1 MPLFCDVALAVPL
14 DMAFTYAIPP
24 GMEPVVGG
32 RVLVPFRQQR
42 MSGIVVELHD
52 RAPQGI
58 DDFRNDGKEERVRPQ
73 GLQPDFLAMP
83 GSAANEVAERVEFET
98 SAAKAAIENNPLTA
112 ALKRCA
118 TPNQIFPAASKAAP
132 VHKSVPADPPISK
145 ASSNAK
151 AAWIRSVIEAL
162 DVAPVLDEQLLKLG
176 RWIADYYLAPIGEV
190 FRTMLPL
197 VAEFKRT
204 ITYRITDQGHMA
216 LHLAGM
222 SGSPARSQRTPD
234 EQLVEFRVLDY
245 LAEREGVREQS
256 LRGATKVSKALL
268 AGMVRKKWIAR
279 EDVSAVRDAVRTIK
293 VAVLLGAEAASE
305 GKIAEASP
313 PPDGPEARPHTE
325 TQHPQNERSAGDSP
339 AVAGATS
346 PRSSLAKKLNNN
358 QRALID
364 ALAAAGGRLPVETLR
379 DLDVPRTTLATLV
392 RRGLIEIVEE
402 PEDRTAPKLKPR
414 RSPFEFEF
422 SPAQK
427 EAVKQILESVGARKF
442 TGMLLHGVTGS
453 GKTAVYLAVMR
464 EVLEQGRSSIL
475 LVPEIGLTPAMAADL
490 IQVFGDE
497 VAILHSGLS
506 DDERAEQWHR
516 IKRGEARVVV
526 GTRSAVFAPVSDLA
540 LVIVD
545 EEQDSS
551 YKQEE
556 TPRYHARDVAVMRA
570 KMAGAVVVLGS
581 ATPSL
586 ESYYNAKKHK
596 YALLELPD
604 RVEQRPLPE
613 VEILDMRQEFQETG
627 QEQVISRKLAE
638 EIRERLEKKEQVMVL
653 LNRRGYSPVVLC
665 RACGETLQCKNCAVS
680 MTHHKREH
688 KMECHYCGHVA
699 QIPNKCAKCGSE
711 YVYFVGTGSEKLEEL
726 LHGMFPQARIGRLD
740 RDTVRG
746 REDFERALN
755 ALNEGE
761 LDMLVGTQMIA
772 KGHDVHGVTLVGVVG
787 ADHALSLP
795 DFRAAER
802 TFQLLTQVAG
812 RAGRG
817 NSPGK
822 VVLQTYFPDHY
833 AVQFAARHDFAGFY
847 DKELQFRS
855 WMHYPPYSAIANVV
869 IRSEKLDEALAWSGE
884 LGRWFEKTRHEGIRV
899 LGPAAAP
906 ILRLKRDYRYHFI
919 LKSPSREKMNALLRA
934 MLKEAAAKK
943 IPRTQVI
950 VDVDA
955 VWLM

>member
-14 DMAFTYAIPP
+14 DMVFTYSIPP

-32 RVLVPFRQQR
+32 RALVPFRQQR
-42 MSGIVVELHD
+42 LSGIVVELHD
-52 RAPQGI
+52 RPPQL
-58 DDFRNDGKEERVRPQ
+58 N
-73 GLQPDFLAMP
+73 A
-83 GSAANEVAERVEFET
+83 S
-98 SAAKAAIENNPLTA
+98 
-112 ALKRCA
+112 
-118 TPNQIFPAASKAAP
+118 QIKI
-132 VHKSVPADPPISK
+132 KK
-145 ASSNAK
+145 
-151 AAWIRSVIEAL
+151 VIEAL
-162 DVAPVLDEQLLKLG
+162 DLAPVLDEHLLKLG
-176 RWIADYYLAPIGEV
+176 KWIADYYLAPLGEV
-190 FRTMLPL
+190 FRAMLPL
-197 VAEFKRT
+197 SAEFKRA
-204 ITYRITDQGHMA
+204 ITYHITDEGRMA

-222 SGSPARSQRTPD
+222 SGSPARSKRTP
-234 EQLVEFRVLDY
+234 EQQLIEFRVLDY
-245 LAEREGVREQS
+245 LAERESVREAG
-256 LRGATKVSKALL
+256 LRSTARVSKALL
-268 AGMVRKKWIAR
+268 TGMVRKKWIAR
-279 EDVSAVRDAVRTIK
+279 EDISAARDAARLVK
-293 VAVLLGAEAASE
+293 VAVLLGIEE
-305 GKIAEASP
+305 RAEASP
-313 PPDGPEARPHTE
+313 PQDGRGARPHT
-325 TQHPQNERSAGDSP
+325 
-339 AVAGATS
+339 
-346 PRSSLAKKLNNN
+346 KLNEN
-358 QRALID
+358 QRTLIE
-364 ALAAAGGRLPVETLR
+364 ALAGSGGRVPVEALR
-379 DLDVPRTTLATLV
+379 GIDVPRTTLGTLV
-392 RRGLIEIVEE
+392 RRGLIELIDE
-402 PEDRTAPKLKPR
+402 PQDFTASKLKPR
-414 RSPFEFEF
+414 QSPFEFEF
-422 SPAQK
+422 SAAQK
-427 EAVKQILESVGARKF
+427 EALAKIGMAVASRKF
-442 TGMLLHGVTGS
+442 SGLLLHGITGS
-453 GKTAVYLAVMR
+453 GKTAVYLACMR
-464 EVLEQGRSSIL
+464 EVLDQGRSSIL
-475 LVPEIGLTPAMAADL
+475 LVPEIGLTPAVAADL
-490 IQVFGDE
+490 HQVFGDE

-506 DDERAEQWHR
+506 DAERAEQWHR
-516 IKRGEARVVV
+516 IRRGEARVVA
-526 GTRSAVFAPVSDLA
+526 GTRSAVFAPVGDLA
-540 LVIVD
+540 LIIVD

-586 ESYYNAKKHK
+586 ESYYNAKKNK
-596 YALLELPD
+596 YALVELPD

-613 VEILDMRQEFQETG
+613 VEIVDMRQEFQETG

-638 EIRERLEKKEQVMVL
+638 EIRERLEKKEQIMVL

-665 RACGETLQCKNCAVS
+665 RACGKTLQCKNCAVS

-688 KMECHYCGHVA
+688 KMECHYCGHVER
-699 QIPNKCAKCGSE
+699 IPDKCAHCGSE

-746 REDFERALN
+746 REDFEHALS
-755 ALNEGE
+755 ALNEGA

-772 KGHDVHGVTLVGVVG
+772 KGHDIHGVTLVGVVG
-787 ADHALSLP
+787 ADMALGLP

-817 NSPGK
+817 QSPGK
-822 VVLQTYFPDHY
+822 VVLQTYFQDHY

-847 DKELQFRS
+847 EKELQFRA
-855 WMHYPPYSAIANVV
+855 WMHYPPYSAIANVL

-906 ILRLKRDYRYHFI
+906 ITRLKRDYRYHFI

-934 MLKEAAAKK
+934 MLAEAAARK

>member
-14 DMAFTYAIPP
+14 DMVFTYAIPP

-52 RAPQGI
+52 RPPQV
-58 DDFRNDGKEERVRPQ
+58 KTQ
-73 GLQPDFLAMP
+73 
-83 GSAANEVAERVEFET
+83 
-98 SAAKAAIENNPLTA
+98 
-112 ALKRCA
+112 
-118 TPNQIFPAASKAAP
+118 QIK
-132 VHKSVPADPPISK
+132 K
-145 ASSNAK
+145 
-151 AAWIRSVIEAL
+151 VIEAL
-162 DVAPVLDEQLLKLG
+162 DLTPVLDEQLLKLG
-176 RWIADYYLAPIGEV
+176 KWIAGYYLAPAGEV

-197 VAEFKRT
+197 SAEFKRSVE
-204 ITYRITDQGHMA
+204 YRITDEGRMA

-222 SGSPARSQRTPD
+222 SGSPARSKRTP
-234 EQLVEFRVLDY
+234 EQQLVEFRVLDY
-245 LAEREGVREQS
+245 LAERESVREER
-256 LRGATKVSKALL
+256 LRGATRVAKALL
-268 AGMVRKKWIAR
+268 SGMVRKKWIAR
-279 EDVSAVRDAVRTIK
+279 EDVSAAREAARLVK
-293 VAVLLGAEAASE
+293 VAVLLATETGVTGINESDDGAPGVPARR
-305 GKIAEASP
+305 
-313 PPDGPEARPHTE
+313 DGPEARHHT
-325 TQHPQNERSAGDSP
+325 NS
-339 AVAGATS
+339 
-346 PRSSLAKKLNNN
+346 AKKLNQN
-358 QRALID
+358 QRTLIET
-364 ALAAAGGRLPVETLR
+364 LAASSGRVPVEALR
-379 DLDVPRTTLATLV
+379 SLGVPRTTLGTLV
-392 RRGLIEIVEE
+392 RRGLIELMDE
-402 PEDRTAPKLKPR
+402 PQYFTASKLKPR
-414 RSPFEFEF
+414 QSPFEFEF
-422 SPAQK
+422 SAAQK
-427 EAVKQILESVGARKF
+427 EALGKIGQSVASRKF
-442 TGMLLHGVTGS
+442 AGLLLHGITGS
-453 GKTAVYLAVMR
+453 GKTAVYLACMR
-464 EVLEQGRSSIL
+464 QVLDQGRSSIL
-475 LVPEIGLTPAMAADL
+475 LVPEIGLTPAVAADL
-490 IQVFGDE
+490 HQVFGDE
-497 VAILHSGLS
+497 VALLHSGLS
-506 DDERAEQWHR
+506 NAERAEQWHR
-516 IKRGEARVVV
+516 IRRGEARVVA
-526 GTRSAVFAPVSDLA
+526 GTRSAVFAPVTDLA
-540 LVIVD
+540 LIIVD

-586 ESYYNAKKHK
+586 ESYYNAKKNK
-596 YALLELPD
+596 YTLVELPD
-604 RVEQRPLPE
+604 RVERRPLPE
-613 VEILDMRQEFQETG
+613 VEIVDMRQEFQETG

-665 RACGETLQCKNCAVS
+665 RACGKTLQCKNCAVS
-680 MTHHKREH
+680 MTHHKRER
-688 KMECHYCGHVA
+688 KMECHYCGHVEH
-699 QIPNKCAKCGSE
+699 IPDKCAHCGSE

-746 REDFERALN
+746 REDFEHALN
-755 ALNEGE
+755 ALNEGA

-772 KGHDVHGVTLVGVVG
+772 KGHDIHGVTLVGVIG
-787 ADHALSLP
+787 ADMALGLP

-817 NSPGK
+817 QSPGK
-822 VVLQTYFPDHY
+822 VVLQTYFQEHY

-847 DKELQFRS
+847 EKELQFRA
-855 WMHYPPYSAIANVV
+855 WMHYPPYSAIANVL
-869 IRSEKLDEALAWSGE
+869 IRSEKLDDALTWSGE

-906 ILRLKRDYRYHFI
+906 ITRLKRDYRYHFI

-934 MLKEAAAKK
+934 MLAEAAARK

>member
-14 DMAFTYAIPP
+14 DMVFTYSIPP

-52 RAPQGI
+52 RP
-58 DDFRNDGKEERVRPQ
+58 
-73 GLQPDFLAMP
+73 LQ
-83 GSAANEVAERVEFET
+83 VKT
-98 SAAKAAIENNPLTA
+98 K
-112 ALKRCA
+112 K
-118 TPNQIFPAASKAAP
+118 
-132 VHKSVPADPPISK
+132 
-145 ASSNAK
+145 
-151 AAWIRSVIEAL
+151 VIEAL
-162 DVAPVLDEQLLKLG
+162 DLAPVLDEHLLKLG
-176 RWIADYYLAPIGEV
+176 KWIADYYLAPVGEV

-197 VAEFKRT
+197 SAEFKRSVA
-204 ITYRITDQGHMA
+204 YRITDEGRMA

-222 SGSPARSQRTPD
+222 SGSPARSKRTPE

-245 LAEREGVREQS
+245 LAERENVREER
-256 LRGATKVSKALL
+256 LRGATRVGRALL
-268 AGMVRKKWIAR
+268 SGMMRKNWIAR
-279 EDVSAVRDAVRTIK
+279 EDVSAARDAARVVKI
-293 VAVLLGAEAASE
+293 AVLLAAEE
-305 GKIAEASP
+305 GGELRSP
-313 PPDGPEARPHTE
+313 WTGEGARPHTG
-325 TQHPQNERSAGDSP
+325 RAG
-339 AVAGATS
+339 T
-346 PRSSLAKKLNNN
+346 AKKLNEN
-358 QRALID
+358 QRTLIET
-364 ALAAAGGRLPVETLR
+364 LAASGGRLPVEALR
-379 DLDVPRTTLATLV
+379 GVDVPRTTLGTLV
-392 RRGLIEIVEE
+392 RRGLIRLVDE
-402 PEDRTAPKLKPR
+402 PQDFTGSLSKLKPR
-414 RSPFEFEF
+414 QSPFEFEF
-422 SPAQK
+422 SAAQK
-427 EAVKQILESVGARKF
+427 EALAKIGEAVGSRKF
-442 TGMLLHGVTGS
+442 GGLLLHGITGS
-453 GKTAVYLAVMR
+453 GKTAVYLACMR

-475 LVPEIGLTPAMAADL
+475 LVPEIGLTPAVAADL
-490 IQVFGDE
+490 HQVFGDE

-506 DDERAEQWHR
+506 DAERAEQWHR
-516 IKRGEARVVV
+516 IRRGEARVVA

-570 KMAGAVVVLGS
+570 KMAGATVVLGS

-586 ESYYNAKKHK
+586 ESYYNAKKNK
-596 YALLELPD
+596 YALIELPD
-604 RVEQRPLPE
+604 RVEMRPLPE
-613 VEILDMRQEFQETG
+613 VEIVDMRQEFQETG

-665 RACGETLQCKNCAVS
+665 RACGKTLQCKNCAVS
-680 MTHHKREH
+680 MTHHKRDG
-688 KMECHYCGHVA
+688 KMECHYCGHVEH
-699 QIPNKCAKCGSE
+699 IPDKCALCGSE

-726 LHGMFPQARIGRLD
+726 LHSMFPTARIGRLD

-746 REDFERALN
+746 REDFEQALN
-755 ALNEGE
+755 ALNEGA

-772 KGHDVHGVTLVGVVG
+772 KGHDIHGVTLVGVVG
-787 ADHALSLP
+787 ADMALGLP

-817 NSPGK
+817 QSPGK
-822 VVLQTYFPDHY
+822 VVLQTYFQEHY

-847 DKELQFRS
+847 EKELQFRA
-855 WMHYPPYSAIANVV
+855 WMHYPPYSAIANVL
-869 IRSEKLDEALAWSGE
+869 IRSEKLDEALTWSGE

-906 ILRLKRDYRYHFI
+906 ITRLKRDYRYHFI

-934 MLKEAAAKK
+934 MLAEAAARK